1 MSEKKLN
8 LITFS
13 WPPSSWK
20 TSVIIKV
27 IKTFIQKWIKVWV
40 VKMDCL
46 MTDDDKLYS
55 ELWIPVRKAL
65 SANICP
71 DHFFVSNIEEI
82 FDWWKKQDL
91 EILITES
98 AGLCNRCSSYIKEI
112 KAICVIDNLSWI
124 NTPKKIWPM
133 LKLADIVVI
142 TKWDIVSQAEREVF
156 ASRVKTVNPK
166 AVIMNINW
174 LNWQGAY
181 ELSNL
186 LLEDK
191 LFYETLE
198 WMSLRF
204 SMPTAVCSYCLW
216 ETRIWKRF
224 QMWNVKKVNLD
235 Y

>member
-27 IKTFIQKWIKVWV
+27 IKTFIQKWIRVWV

-98 AGLCNRCSSYIKEI
+98 AGLCNRCSPYIKEI
-112 KAICVIDNLSWI
+112 KAVCVIDNLSWI

-133 LKLADIVVI
+133 LKLADIVII

-174 LNWQGAY
+174 LNWQWAY

-204 SMPTAVCSYCLW
+204 SMPTAVCSYCLG

>member
-98 AGLCNRCSSYIKEI
+98 AGLCNRCSPYIKEI

-174 LNWQGAY
+174 LNWQSSF
-181 ELSNL
+181 LIFHPN
-186 LLEDK
+186 
-191 LFYETLE
+191 
-198 WMSLRF
+198 MS
-204 SMPTAVCSYCLW
+204 T
-216 ETRIWKRF
+216 
-224 QMWNVKKVNLD
+224 
-235 Y
+235 

>member
-98 AGLCNRCSSYIKEI
+98 AGLCNRCSPYIKEI

>member
-20 TSVIIKV
+20 TSVIIKI
-27 IKTFIQKWIKVWV
+27 IKDFLQKNVRVWV
-40 VKMDCL
+40 IKMDCL
-46 MTDDDKLYS
+46 MTDDDKLYA
-55 ELWIPVRKAL
+55 ELWIPVKKAL

-82 FDWWKKQDL
+82 FDWGKKQDL

-98 AGLCNRCSSYIKEI
+98 AGLCNRCSPYIKDI
-112 KAICVIDNLSWI
+112 KAVCVIDNLSWI
-124 NTPKKIWPM
+124 NTPKKIGPM
-133 LKLADIVVI
+133 LKLADIVIV

-156 ASRVKTVNPK
+156 VSRVKTVNPK
-166 AVIMNINW
+166 AVVMHVNW
-174 LNWQGAY
+174 LNWQWSY

-191 LFYETLE
+191 QFYETLE
-198 WMSLRF
+198 WMHLRF

-224 QMWNVKKVNLD
+224 QMWNVKKVDLD
-235 Y
+235 D

>member
-1 MSEKKLN
+1 MIEKKLN

-27 IKTFIQKWIKVWV
+27 IKDFLHQNIKVWV

-46 MTDDDKLYS
+46 MTDDDKFYS
-55 ELWIPVRKAL
+55 ELGIPVRKAL

-82 FDWWKKQDL
+82 FDWWKRQDL

-98 AGLCNRCSSYIKEI
+98 AGLCNRCSPYIKDI
-112 KAICVIDNLSWI
+112 KAVCVIDNLSWI

-133 LKLADIVVI
+133 LKLADIVVV

-156 ASRVKTVNPK
+156 VSRVKTVNPK
-166 AVIMNINW
+166 AVVMHVNW
-174 LNWQGAY
+174 LNWQGSY

-186 LLEDK
+186 LSEDK
-191 LFYETLE
+191 QFYETLE
-198 WMSLRF
+198 WMHLRF

-224 QMWNVKKVNLD
+224 QMWNVKKISLED
-235 Y
+235 

>member
-20 TSVIIKV
+20 TSVIIKI
-27 IKTFIQKWIKVWV
+27 IKDFLQKNIKVWV

-46 MTDDDKLYS
+46 MTDDDKLYA
-55 ELWIPVRKAL
+55 ELWIPVKKAL

-82 FDWWKKQDL
+82 FSWWKKQDL

-98 AGLCNRCSSYIKEI
+98 AGLCNRCSPYIKDI
-112 KAICVIDNLSWI
+112 KAVCVIDNLSWI

-133 LKLADIVVI
+133 LKLADIVIV

-156 ASRVKTVNPK
+156 VSRIKTVNPR
-166 AVIMNINW
+166 AVVMHVNW
-174 LNWQGAY
+174 LNWQWSY

-191 LFYETLE
+191 QFYETLE
-198 WMSLRF
+198 GKYLRF

-224 QMWNVKKVNLD
+224 QMWNVKKVNLED
-235 Y
+235 